1 MNSYTLLKSPSSVLE
16 ITPTEVAEITKFLT
30 GAGGTVIWNREG
42 ETRLVPVAVLGNAFE
57 TFRHNLMLKR
67 HRKIVDM
74 PPVLIQLGQTIPV
87 QIVDPPSLERVAQG
101 ATYMGVPVIWSK
113 SAAEPDLKVRTN
125 PPPYRR
131 KS

>member
-67 HRKIVDM
+67 HRKIVDV
-74 PPVLIQLGQTIPV
+74 PPVLIQLGQTIVLAP
-87 QIVDPPSLERVAQG
+87 EA
-101 ATYMGVPVIWSK
+101 
-113 SAAEPDLKVRTN
+113 DLKVRTN
-125 PPPYRR
+125 PPPYRPNR
-131 KS
+131 K